1 MNMGTLRNFVES
13 FPVEPMTVDVIR
25 PYRNARFGAFALI
38 TWDAGFDFERRR
50 NRVGYAFLERRPG
63 AVWSILFHGADLYPS
78 PYDCIDSAEVRETLL
93 VFLTDPSTCE
103 TPSDAQRAFL
113 ESDKADNVLLAFQD
127 AHGLDQECA

>member
-1 MNMGTLRNFVES
+1 MGALRNFVES

-38 TWDAGFDFERRR
+38 TWDAGFDFECRR

-63 AVWSILFHGADLYPS
+63 AVWSILFHGADFYPA
-78 PYDCIDSAEVRETLL
+78 PHCAIDSAEVRDHLLCLLTQGESTRETA
-93 VFLTDPSTCE
+93 SA
-103 TPSDAQRAFL
+103 AQQAFL